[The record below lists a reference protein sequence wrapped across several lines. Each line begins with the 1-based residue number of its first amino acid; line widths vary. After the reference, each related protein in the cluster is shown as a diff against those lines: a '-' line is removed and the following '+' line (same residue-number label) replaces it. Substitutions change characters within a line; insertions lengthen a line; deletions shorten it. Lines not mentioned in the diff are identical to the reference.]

1 MDIKR
6 FNYLDFDSIFTFLKY
21 YAGTSKVSKPTK
33 KKVCAIFRRLDF
45 NADAKL
51 AFNEYAD
58 AIKPI
63 DVYFTHLNDKKNN

>member
-6 FNYLDFDSIFTFLKY
+6 FNYLDFDSIFHFLRY
-21 YAGTSKVSKPTK
+21 FAGNSKVSKPTK

-45 NADAKL
+45 NADVKL
-51 AFNEYAD
+51 SFNEFAD

-63 DVYFTHLNDKKNN
+63 DVYFTHLTDQKQ